1 MRRLSASSWL
11 VRGVSRKHRPRK
23 RRPLTADLEN
33 RDLENADLENADL
46 ENTELENVVCIL
58 IEKLSPFILSG
69 RKKI

>member
-33 RDLENADLENADL
+33 RDLENADLEN
-46 ENTELENVVCIL
+46 TELENVVCIL